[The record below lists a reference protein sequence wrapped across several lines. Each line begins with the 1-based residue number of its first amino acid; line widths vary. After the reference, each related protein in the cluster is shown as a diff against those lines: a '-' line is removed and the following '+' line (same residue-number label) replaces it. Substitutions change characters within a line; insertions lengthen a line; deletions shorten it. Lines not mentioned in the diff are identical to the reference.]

1 MSLTII
7 GDIVVDILPIDDFAN
22 VNNIYTKIK
31 EKIENYDGVIRVITH
46 HDTDGLTSGAIVV
59 DTLYRQNKNFHLSVV
74 ENLSNEVIEKLS
86 EEDEY
91 GLYIFCDMG
100 SGQIDELLSKNFNA
114 IILDHHPPLRKE
126 YEIKNIL
133 QLNPHLFGVNG
144 AKELSA
150 SGVCYLVAREFGYY
164 DLSVLAITG
173 AIGDM
178 QHKPFTGLNKFI
190 LNEGRRYRHIKSILK
205 DIVFNCYDLP
215 IWKSILYSTQ
225 PYIGELNGRDKILEF
240 LNKIDIDPEKIELS
254 GDEEQRLISALMKY
268 VNKEDIVV
276 DRYIIDHK
284 INDAF
289 YLSEILNACGRTGM
303 TSIGI
308 GVALEDE
315 ECIKTA
321 KEIYEKYKGELIE
334 ELKEVEIKS
343 LNNIEYFFGK
353 KGTTGLI
360 ASLMVKDK
368 PVLGIYEEGEFYKIS
383 SRGNN
388 YLVNNGLNLS
398 EAMGIAKEF
407 GGNGGGHNV
416 ASGASIPKEHLNE
429 FLKKVDEL
437 VGTQMKNND

>member
-1 MSLTII
+1 M
-7 GDIVVDILPIDDFAN
+7 VDILPIDDFGK
-22 VNNIYTKIK
+22 VNDVFTKIK
-31 EKIENYDGVIRVITH
+31 EKIENYNGIIKVITH
-46 HDTDGLTSGAIVV
+46 HDTDGLTSGAIIV

-74 ENLSNEVIEKLS
+74 ENLSKEVIEELS
-86 EEDEY
+86 KEDEY
-91 GLYIFCDMG
+91 DLYIFCDMG
-100 SGQIDELLSKNFNA
+100 SGQIDDLLSKNFNA
-114 IILDHHPPLRKE
+114 IILDHHPPLKNE
-126 YEIKNIL
+126 YEIQNIL

-178 QHKPFTGLNKFI
+178 QHKPFSGLNKFI
-190 LNEGRRYRHIKSILK
+190 LNEGRRHRYIKSILK
-205 DIVFNCYDLP
+205 DVVFNCYDLP

-225 PYIGELNGRDKILEF
+225 PYIRELNEKDKILEF
-240 LNKIDIDPEKIELS
+240 LKKIGINPEKTELS
-254 GDEEQRLISALMKY
+254 NDEEQRLISALMEY
-268 VNKEDIVV
+268 TNKEDIIV

-284 INDAF
+284 IDGAF
-289 YLSEILNACGRTGM
+289 YLSEILNACGRKGM

-308 GVALEDE
+308 GAALEDE
-315 ECIKTA
+315 GCIRSA
-321 KEIYEKYKGELIE
+321 KEVYEEYKRDLIE
-334 ELKEVEIKS
+334 ELKKVETKS

-368 PVLGIYEEGEFYKIS
+368 PVLGIYKEGEFYKIS

-388 YLVNNGLNLS
+388 YLVSKGLNLS
-398 EAMGIAKEF
+398 EAMGVAKEF

-416 ASGASIPKEHLNE
+416 ASGATIQKEYLNE

-437 VGTQMKNND
+437 VGTQLKKTNNDY